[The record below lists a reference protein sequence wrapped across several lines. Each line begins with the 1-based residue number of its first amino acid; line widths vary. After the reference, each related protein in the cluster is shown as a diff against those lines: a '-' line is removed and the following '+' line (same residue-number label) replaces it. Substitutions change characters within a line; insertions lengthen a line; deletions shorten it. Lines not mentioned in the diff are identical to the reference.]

1 MQNTVRPLSA
11 IQQLRA
17 LGRATALSLTAAALL
32 WSSLPAQAQTAQK
45 AQPPAATVATPTAD
59 ANCPQIAPTTPEQ
72 LAALSQQNHPDRGV
86 LWELHKGEQR
96 AYLLGTIHLGK
107 PEWIFPG
114 PITHQAISNAPAIA
128 LELDPLDA
136 NNTRVLSQYMMQDSD
151 VQKLIL
157 RNNPQINQRLE
168 HLASTL
174 CVASPQFSQLGSIG
188 KTLTLVMMDSVKAGY
203 SMLFGVDLMLA
214 ATAQKTN
221 KPVLALETVQE
232 QIKAMGLGSNKL
244 ADSATPA
251 DFDKALGDIESG
263 KNRDMLQQLAT
274 HWQQGD
280 LAALDEMM
288 RTCNCMDDIGTK
300 TALLDERNARMAE
313 RIPAMLNKYPNLLI
327 AVGLLHMVGENNLL
341 QMLEKQGFSVQ
352 QLTGVGAVAQ

>member
-1 MQNTVRPLSA
+1 MQTIVQPLSA

-17 LGRATALSLTAAALL
+17 LGRATALSVTAAALL
-32 WSSLPAQAQTAQK
+32 WGSLPASAQVPQK
-45 AQPPAATVATPTAD
+45 ADPPAATTATPSAD
-59 ANCPQIAPTTPEQ
+59 ANCPRIELTTPEQ
-72 LAALSQQNHPDRGV
+72 LAALSQQSHPDRGV
-86 LWELHKGEQR
+86 LWELRKGEQR

-114 PITHQAISNAPAIA
+114 PQTQQAISGAPAIA

-136 NNTRVLSQYMMQDSD
+136 RNAQLLNQHMMQDTD

-157 RNNPQINQRLE
+157 RNNPQINQRLAQ
-168 HLASTL
+168 LASTL
-174 CVASPQFSQLGSIG
+174 CVASPQFDQLGAIG
-188 KTLTLVMMDSVKAGY
+188 KTMTLVVMDSVKAGY
-203 SMLFGVDLMLA
+203 SVLFGVDLMLA
-214 ATAQKTN
+214 ATARKTN

-251 DFDKALGDIESG
+251 DFDKALGEIESG
-263 KNRDMLQQLAT
+263 KSREMLQQLAT

-288 RTCNCMDDIGTK
+288 RTCNCMDDIGMK
-300 TALLDERNARMAE
+300 TTLLDERNARMAE
-313 RIPAMLNKYPNLLI
+313 RIPAQLNKYPNLFI

-341 QMLEKQGFSVQ
+341 QMLEKQGFSVR
-352 QLTGVGAVAQ
+352 QLTGVGAVPQ